1 MFKNQGR
8 CKVNKGEKNVLLL
21 GITSLLNDVSSEM
34 ISAVLPLFIS
44 QLGGGGVAI
53 GVVGGL
59 RELLSNLL
67 KPLSGYLSDSFL
79 RKKPLVFLGYA
90 VSSFFKLLI
99 GLSKNVEQV
108 VFSSVLERVGKG
120 IRTAPRDSIISLSG
134 KSGKS
139 FGIHRTMDTAG
150 ALIGVILVLFLA
162 SLKVENREI
171 IVSAGF
177 ISFLSLLPILMVK
190 EPEVLNRKTSE
201 TLVKKR
207 FDRKFF
213 KLLSVFAI
221 YSFGSVS
228 FMFLIFIAEKETSSL
243 TAVTLYAL
251 LNLSYLL
258 VSFPV
263 GELSDRVGRR
273 FPLSAGYFLTA
284 LSLFILS
291 VHSGIVLLTVSFLL
305 YGLALGITDTVQ
317 RALTADI
324 VGREKRGT
332 AYGLF
337 HGVTGVGALLGNLL
351 AGYLWNLYGNASFAL
366 FGIFCVIATILVS
379 RYN

>member
-258 VSFPV
+258 VSFPA

-284 LSLFILS
+284 LSLFTLS
-291 VHSGIVLLTVSFLL
+291 LHSGIVLLTASFLL

>member
-1 MFKNQGR
+1 LK
-8 CKVNKGEKNVLLL
+8 KAEKNVFLL
-21 GITSLLNDVSSEM
+21 GVASLLNDVSSEM

-44 QLGGGGVAI
+44 QLGGGSVAI
-53 GVVGGL
+53 GAVGGL

-79 RKKPLVFLGYA
+79 RKKPLVLLGYA

-134 KSGKS
+134 KSGRS
-139 FGIHRTMDTAG
+139 FGIHRTMDTTG

-177 ISFLSLLPILMVK
+177 ISFLSLLPILLVK
-190 EPEVLNRKTSE
+190 EPEVLNRKMSE
-201 TLVKKR
+201 TLGKKR

-213 KLLSVFAI
+213 KLLAVFAI
-221 YSFGSVS
+221 YSFSSVS

-243 TAVTLYAL
+243 TAVILYAL

-258 VSFPV
+258 VSFPT
-263 GELSDRVGRR
+263 GKLSDRVGRR

-284 LSLFILS
+284 LSLLTLS
-291 VHSGIVLLTVSFLL
+291 LHSGIILLTASFLL

-324 VGREKRGT
+324 VGKEMRGT

-351 AGYLWNLYGNASFAL
+351 AGYLWNLYGNISFAL
-366 FGIFCVIATILVS
+366 FGALCFMATIFLSLVDS
-379 RYN
+379 LN